1 MTRRLLLLGFVEIE
15 LTCNMCYNE
24 CFSTTILKQQM
35 QSMHYSAEPRE
46 TKRDK
51 QRKFKDYDAYDEY
64 KDKKKKKDYSQAR
77 RNKRGEE

>member
-1 MTRRLLLLGFVEIE
+1 M
-15 LTCNMCYNE
+15 YNNF
-24 CFSTTILKQQM
+24 FSTTYTKTNM
-35 QSMHYSAEPRE
+35 QSKHYSAEPRE

-77 RNKRGEE
+77 KNKRGEE